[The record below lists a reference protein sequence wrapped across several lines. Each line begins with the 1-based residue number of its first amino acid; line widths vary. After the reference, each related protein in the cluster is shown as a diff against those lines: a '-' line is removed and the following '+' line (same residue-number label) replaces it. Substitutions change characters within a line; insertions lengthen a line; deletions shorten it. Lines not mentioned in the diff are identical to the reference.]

1 MPISSLSCLQAY
13 LSDPYDVAAMIEICK
28 TTMKLT
34 ESPSWQQALGKQFVH
49 PSTPDDLEINSVRF
63 TTANCRIIDHFLHL
77 NRDWSPRCSTLRDKT
92 AGFEP
97 KRPEI

>member
-49 PSTPDDLEINSVRF
+49 PSTRYALLD
-63 TTANCRIIDHFLHL
+63 TA
-77 NRDWSPRCSTLRDKT
+77 WLRPALPHCQND
-92 AGFEP
+92 
-97 KRPEI
+97 

>member
-49 PSTPDDLEINSVRF
+49 PSTPDDLEINSVRV
-63 TTANCRIIDHFLHL
+63 TRHGVDPTSITSLSN
-77 NRDWSPRCSTLRDKT
+77 
-92 AGFEP
+92 
-97 KRPEI
+97 